1 VLSFRVL
8 KADNKGMFGN
18 DTAKLSAQ
26 LKWNWNK
33 AESVLFIYFLPKVT
47 PSVTSYFLQKLVT
60 HMMRSSSSMVVD

>member
-26 LKWNWNK
+26 LK
-33 AESVLFIYFLPKVT
+33 
-47 PSVTSYFLQKLVT
+47 
-60 HMMRSSSSMVVD
+60 